1 MQLSNVVSLLTA
13 LIDSGSADNF
23 MDLETVTRL
32 NIPIHRLSRL
42 LRIHA
47 TDEGPIGGGII
58 EFCTL
63 TLLFVH
69 YKKKKSHTW

>member
-1 MQLSNVVSLLTA
+1 
-13 LIDSGSADNF
+13 